1 MSWQSDQPRKMF
13 GAATTGQS
21 IRAILAQPIQVK
33 PHQWSLCNRSACQR
47 PLDDILNMWWNASTL
62 AFYCQKCAIMINE
75 YNPGLLK
82 RRLPDDVAEMIEEK
96 CPGID
101 HPNRSGALAR
111 SAADLSATSSTSGKG
126 AAPKTGS
133 AKSVPLL

>member
-1 MSWQSDQPRKMF
+1 
-13 GAATTGQS
+13 
-21 IRAILAQPIQVK
+21 
-33 PHQWSLCNRSACQR
+33 
-47 PLDDILNMWWNASTL
+47 MWWNSSTL
-62 AFYCQKCAIMINE
+62 AFYCQKCALMINE
-75 YNPGLLK
+75 GNPGLLK

-111 SAADLSATSSTSGKG
+111 SAADLSATSSTPGKG

-133 AKSVPLL
+133 ARSVPLL